1 MFKLDTIKKY
11 LYFDV
16 ETASGY
22 ESHDALIEKN
32 PRLASLWEK
41 RCKYYRSAFPELS
54 EATDSEIYN
63 SKSPLEPEFARIV
76 CVSFGSFDE
85 EGLERFAS
93 FFGHDESDI
102 LNKANKVFNNALA
115 KNWKLCGH
123 NIKSFDVPC
132 LGKRMLYNSINPS
145 PNIQIWDKKP
155 WEVPYVDTAEVF
167 SFGSWVQQK
176 YLSLDLVSCMF
187 DVESPKN
194 HMDGSQVSEF
204 FWESFWDSQNYEK
217 IKEYCE
223 SDVRTVMEIMKKS
236 CF

>member
-1 MFKLDTIKKY
+1 MFKLDTIQKY

-16 ETASGY
+16 ETASSH
-22 ESHDALIEKN
+22 ESYDDLVDKN
-32 PRLASLWEK
+32 PRLAALWEK
-41 RCKYYRSAFPELS
+41 RCKYYRTAFPELS
-54 EATDSEIYN
+54 ESSNSEIYDA
-63 SKSPLEPEFARIV
+63 KSPLEPEFARVV
-76 CVSFGSFDE
+76 CVSFGSFDGD
-85 EGLERFAS
+85 GLERFIS
-93 FFGHDESDI
+93 FSGPDEVDI
-102 LNKANKVFNNALA
+102 LNKSNKVFNNAMA

-145 PNIQIWDKKP
+145 QNIQIWDKKP
-155 WEVPYVDTAEVF
+155 WEVPYVDTAEIF

-194 HMDGSQVSEF
+194 SMDGSQVSET
-204 FWESFWDSQNYEK
+204 FWKSGDYEK
-217 IKEYCE
+217 IREYCE

>member
-16 ETASGY
+16 ETAC
-22 ESHDALIEKN
+22 SHRSYDDLINKN

-54 EATDSEIYN
+54 ESSDSEIYE
-63 SKSPLEPEFARIV
+63 SKAPLEPEFARVV

-85 EGLERFAS
+85 DGLERFIS
-93 FFGHDESDI
+93 FSGPDEVEI

-145 PNIQIWDKKP
+145 QNIQIWDKKP
-155 WEVPYVDTAEVF
+155 WEVPYIDTAEIF

-176 YLSLDLVSCMF
+176 YLSLDLVSCML
-187 DVESPKN
+187 DVESPKGS
-194 HMDGSQVSEF
+194 MDGSQVSET
-204 FWESFWDSQNYEK
+204 FWTSEDFEK
-217 IKEYCE
+217 IGQYCE
-223 SDVRTVMEIMKKS
+223 NDVRAVMEIMKKS